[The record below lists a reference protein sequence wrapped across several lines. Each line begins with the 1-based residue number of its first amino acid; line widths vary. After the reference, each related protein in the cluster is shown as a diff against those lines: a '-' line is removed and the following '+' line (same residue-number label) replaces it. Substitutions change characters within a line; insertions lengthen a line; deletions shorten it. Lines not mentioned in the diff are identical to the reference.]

1 VPAGPNIDP
10 RKADQYS
17 LGYFTKLFRN
27 RIKFSAETYYKHFY
41 NYIDYAPHAN
51 MIYNPL
57 IEGEI
62 RKGEAWSY
70 GLELMLHKSLGRFSG
85 WIGYT
90 YSRVFVKTPQVNNG
104 DAYRAFQDRPHHITL
119 FLAYDTKK
127 RWGFSANWIFM
138 SGAAISTPESFY
150 EYNGYTVPVYGEK
163 NNDRL
168 PNYHRL
174 DLSANF
180 RLNKDE
186 SKRFRHNLILNL
198 FNVYGHNNPYFLS
211 FNRIPT
217 SGGDYV
223 IPADHSTKQNRVP
236 TTLSVS
242 EIIPSINYQ
251 FKF

>member
-1 VPAGPNIDP
+1 MPDFLNKTKSVLDPGSIAG
-10 RKADQYS
+10 
-17 LGYFTKLFRN
+17 LF
-27 RIKFSAETYYKHFY
+27 
-41 NYIDYAPHAN
+41 
-51 MIYNPL
+51 
-57 IEGEI
+57 
-62 RKGEAWSY
+62 
-70 GLELMLHKSLGRFSG
+70 
-85 WIGYT
+85 
-90 YSRVFVKTPQVNNG
+90 
-104 DAYRAFQDRPHHITL
+104 
-119 FLAYDTKK
+119 AYDTEK

-150 EYNGYTVPVYGEK
+150 EYNGYVVPVYGEK

-180 RLNKDE
+180 RLNRDE

-198 FNVYGHNNPYFLS
+198 YNVYGHNNPYFLS

-217 SGGDYV
+217 SGGDFV
-223 IPADHSTKQNRVP
+223 IPADHSVEQARVP